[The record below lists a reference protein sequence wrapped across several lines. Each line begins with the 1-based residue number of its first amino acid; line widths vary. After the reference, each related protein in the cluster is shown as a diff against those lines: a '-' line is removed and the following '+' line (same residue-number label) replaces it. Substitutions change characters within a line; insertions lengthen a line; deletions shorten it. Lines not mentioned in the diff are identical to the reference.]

1 MFNNI
6 FKLGK
11 NRKNNKNIIIGLL
24 ILVIGI
30 FLTTDILKNTSLFKF
45 REGNSVQNHME
56 NDDVYID
63 CNPVDSEGIELVTV
77 PQDPND
83 SLSNKG
89 ANTTNHIA
97 KLFKDQGAQ
106 FIIGV
111 IVFLLVYNL
120 AQRGFKAISTRTEG
134 HDRLMGGM

>member
-6 FKLGK
+6 FKY
-11 NRKNNKNIIIGLL
+11 RKNNKNIIIGLL

-30 FLTTDILKNTSLFKF
+30 FITTDILKKSGLIKF
-45 REGNSVQNHME
+45 REGNAVQNHME
-56 NDDVYID
+56 DDDVYID
-63 CNPVDSEGIELVTV
+63 CNPVDSEGVELVTV
-77 PQDPND
+77 PQDPNNN
-83 SLSNKG
+83 SGNKG

-97 KLFKDQGAQ
+97 KLLKDQGAQ
-106 FIIGV
+106 FIIGI

-120 AQRGFKAISTRTEG
+120 AQKGFKAISTRTEG

>member
-6 FKLGK
+6 FKIRK

-45 REGNSVQNHME
+45 REGMNVEEHIE
-56 NDDVYID
+56 GEEVYID
-63 CNPVDSEGIELVTV
+63 CNPVDSEGVELVTV

-83 SLSNKG
+83 SLMFTVTFVPFGTINSPVQNP
-89 ANTTNHIA
+89 
-97 KLFKDQGAQ
+97 
-106 FIIGV
+106 
-111 IVFLLVYNL
+111 
-120 AQRGFKAISTRTEG
+120 
-134 HDRLMGGM
+134 

>member
-89 ANTTNHIA
+89 TNTTNHIA
-97 KLFKDQGAQ
+97 KLLKDQGAQ
-106 FIIGV
+106 FILGV
-111 IVFLLVYNL
+111 IVFLLVYNI

>member
-6 FKLGK
+6 FKYGK

>member
-6 FKLGK
+6 FKFGK

>member
-6 FKLGK
+6 FKYGK
-11 NRKNNKNIIIGLL
+11 NRKNNKNIIIGLF

-111 IVFLLVYNL
+111 IVFLLVYNI

>member
-6 FKLGK
+6 FKFGK

-45 REGNSVQNHME
+45 REGNSVQTHME
-56 NDDVYID
+56 DDDVYID
-63 CNPVDSEGIELVTV
+63 CNPVDSEGVELVTV
-77 PQDPND
+77 PQDPNN
-83 SLSNKG
+83 SSGNKG

-97 KLFKDQGAQ
+97 KLLKDQGAQ
-106 FIIGV
+106 FIIGI

-120 AQRGFKAISTRTEG
+120 AQKGFKAISTRTEG
-134 HDRLMGGM
+134 HDRLLGGM

>member
-6 FKLGK
+6 FKFGK

-30 FLTTDILKNTSLFKF
+30 FLTTDILKKTSLFKF
-45 REGNSVQNHME
+45 REGMNVEEHIE
-56 NDDVYID
+56 GEDVYID
-63 CNPVDSEGIELVTV
+63 CNPVDSEGVELVTV

-83 SLSNKG
+83 NSGNKG

-97 KLFKDQGAQ
+97 KLLKDQGAQ

-120 AQRGFKAISTRTEG
+120 AQKGFKAISTRTEG
-134 HDRLMGGM
+134 HDRLLGGM

>member
-120 AQRGFKAISTRTEG
+120 AQRGFKAITTRTEG

>member
-6 FKLGK
+6 FKYGK
-11 NRKNNKNIIIGLL
+11 NRKNNKDIIIGLL

-30 FLTTDILKNTSLFKF
+30 FLATDILKNTSLFKF
-45 REGNSVQNHME
+45 REGISVE
-56 NDDVYID
+56 KDIEGEEVIID

-83 SLSNKG
+83 SLINKG

>member
-6 FKLGK
+6 FKYGK
-11 NRKNNKNIIIGLL
+11 NRKNNKDIIIGLF

>member
-6 FKLGK
+6 FKFGK

-30 FLTTDILKNTSLFKF
+30 FLTTDILKKTSLFKF
-45 REGNSVQNHME
+45 REGMNVEEHIE
-56 NDDVYID
+56 GEDVYID
-63 CNPVDSEGIELVTV
+63 CNPVDSEGVELVTV

-83 SLSNKG
+83 SLGNKG

-97 KLFKDQGAQ
+97 KLFKDQGVQ